1 MNENQ
6 KNTMQIIPNYEKLTD
21 EEKMFIVTIINTIIA
36 QKEHKQKD

>member
-6 KNTMQIIPNYEKLTD
+6 KNAMQIVPNYEKLTD
-21 EEKMFIVTIINTIIA
+21 AEKKFIVAIINTIMA